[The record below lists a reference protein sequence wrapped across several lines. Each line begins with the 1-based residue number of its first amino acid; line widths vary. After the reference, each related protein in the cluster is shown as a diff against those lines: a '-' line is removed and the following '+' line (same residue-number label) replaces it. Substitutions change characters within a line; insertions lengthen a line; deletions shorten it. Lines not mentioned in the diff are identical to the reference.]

1 MLVKILAE
9 TQREKNGAY
18 KRHKKTALNQWTDK
32 EPRKRRLK
40 TTQKTALNS
49 GPGEYFFVT
58 EQIYTSMELYTHCCI
73 KIVRH
78 RYIYIYIYV

>member
-49 GPGEYFFVT
+49 GPGEYCANRHQT
-58 EQIYTSMELYTHCCI
+58 RLYLNRRGPINVARFGPPKDVYHVI
-73 KIVRH
+73 
-78 RYIYIYIYV
+78 